1 MGFQSPDKMED
12 IKNFT
17 PDLGAAWA
25 QSVILA
31 IDSDNYKQQLAM
43 IDSSYPKSKKLLEGE
58 TKKQRKEYLNY
69 LE

>member
-1 MGFQSPDKMED
+1 MKD

-17 PDLGAAWA
+17 PELVTSWA
-25 QSVILA
+25 QAVVLA

-43 IDSSYPKSKKLLEGE
+43 IDNSYPKSKELLEGE
-58 TKKQRKEYLNY
+58 TKEQRQDYLNY